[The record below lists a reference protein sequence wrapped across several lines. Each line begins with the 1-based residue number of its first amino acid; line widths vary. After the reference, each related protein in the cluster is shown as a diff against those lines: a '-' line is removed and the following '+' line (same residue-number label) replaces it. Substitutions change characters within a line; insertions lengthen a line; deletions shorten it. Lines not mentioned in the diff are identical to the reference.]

1 MHFNFVIQFVHQN
14 QGWEVFYILI
24 VYMYMYMYMYI
35 YFYDGGNTVSS
46 STYY

>member
-1 MHFNFVIQFVHQN
+1 MYFNFVIQFVHQN

-24 VYMYMYMYMYI
+24 VYMYMYMYI